1 MNTAQITHALE
12 EDPITKKTFCGVF
25 PCDKL
30 PQTID
35 KYPCGFVANTDPS
48 NKPGTHWIQ
57 FGSVQVMLGG
67 TTTRFWGNILTA
79 TGLMYHWCLETIWK
93 NTDKWKYNKRKLQSI
108 WSDVC
113 GDYCIFYLSHRA
125 RGYSMNKI
133 VQLFDDNTMLN
144 DAKVSHFVK
153 THFRVSANH
162 PNVNLIQFS
171 KKLVQ

>member
-1 MNTAQITHALE
+1 MINYLKRSTSILVDLSRTQIQVASLE
-12 EDPITKKTFCGVF
+12 LT
-25 PCDKL
+25 
-30 PQTID
+30 
-35 KYPCGFVANTDPS
+35 GF
-48 NKPGTHWIQ
+48 Q
-57 FGSVQVMLGG
+57 FGSVQLMLRG

-93 NTDKWKYNKRKLQSI
+93 NTDKWKYNKCKLKSI
-108 WSDVC
+108 WSDLC

-153 THFRVSANH
+153 THFRVANH